1 MYDMW
6 FFIFFFSSRRRHTR
20 CALVTGVQ
28 TCALPISKGLGGE
41 FGGWLLIHGTTE
53 LFAIVLAGAAGFRI
67 GMAVAFP
74 GRLSRID
81 SAVAAGR
88 GAGLAMAGVILML
101 LCAGLLDGTGRAA
114 TRVDWPLHR
123 IAFRGCDGWLGYVD
137 TPP

>member
-1 MYDMW
+1 MRGA
-6 FFIFFFSSRRRHTR
+6 FFAVF
-20 CALVTGVQ
+20 V
-28 TCALPISKGLGGE
+28 PKGLGGE

-88 GAGLAMAGVILML
+88 GAGVAMAGVILML
-101 LCAGLLDGTGRAA
+101 LVAGLLEGIGRQ
-114 TRVDWPLHR
+114 TILVDRSEEHTSELQSLMR
-123 IAFRGCDGWLGYVD
+123 TSYAVFCLKKKKK
-137 TPP
+137 